1 MTDEH
6 MTNEAIKEDIQMEVL
21 NENVRD
27 FVRNLADDIDGELA
41 RGRELAHVMISMA
54 ENDSNLDLYG
64 NTVQDFIAYLKANHN
79 ISMQRIFDAIILN
92 EIDYRIEQK
101 EYSWVL

>member
-1 MTDEH
+1 MIDEH

-21 NENVRD
+21 NMNVKT
-27 FVRNLADDIDGELA
+27 FVRNLGDDIDGELA
-41 RGRELAHVMISMA
+41 RGGELAHVMISMA
-54 ENDSNLDLYG
+54 ENDLDLDE